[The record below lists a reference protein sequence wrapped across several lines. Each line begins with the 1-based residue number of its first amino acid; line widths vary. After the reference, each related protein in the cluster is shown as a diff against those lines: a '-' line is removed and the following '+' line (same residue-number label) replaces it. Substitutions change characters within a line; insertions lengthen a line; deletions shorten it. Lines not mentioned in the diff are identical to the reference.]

1 MVINSADEYEKLL
14 NAYTLQEDSEIIL
27 QGFPRTLSFSRSF
40 PESCVI
46 VKTFI
51 KKFYQFI
58 QGFTQ
63 NYGEMDDLLKKVRYI
78 FCKDINL
85 NKMAILIYIIKF
97 LIVI

>member
-46 VKTFI
+46 VKTFR
-51 KKFYQFI
+51 
-58 QGFTQ
+58 
-63 NYGEMDDLLKKVRYI
+63 DLHRIMVKWMT
-78 FCKDINL
+78 F
-85 NKMAILIYIIKF
+85 
-97 LIVI
+97 